1 MRGTSGAAN
10 SIKPYHGAATART
23 HKRDAMTDQQFREEV
38 RAFIQDAL
46 TPELQRAG
54 ELMTSVFADFEAT
67 MEWHRRLYQRGWI
80 APDWPAEYGG
90 TGWTLSQRYIFQE
103 ECKLANAPSLL
114 AMGIQMLGP
123 MLIAYG
129 TPAQKDY
136 YLPRLLAGEHVWC
149 QGYSEPGAG
158 SDLAALITSA
168 VRDGDDYV
176 INGSKIWTSYA
187 QYATHIFCLVRTA
200 KEGPPQAGISFILV
214 DMQTPGIKV
223 DPIVGLDGV
232 VEQCQ
237 VFFDNV
243 RVPAANL
250 VGAENQ
256 GWEVAKYLLE
266 FERGG
271 HNFTIDHK
279 KQMAKILKQASGEC
293 DPGGAAWIDNAV
305 VKARFAEVAV
315 DALALEFTELRI
327 KGALEAGGN
336 PGALS
341 SLCKVMGTEI
351 GQRFN
356 EISMDLL
363 GVQAFPQQLQAL
375 EPHYDGAIIGPD
387 YGLTC
392 MAEYINNRAS
402 TIYGGSAEIQRD
414 IIAKRVLGL

>member
-1 MRGTSGAAN
+1 MSDN
-10 SIKPYHGAATART
+10 E
-23 HKRDAMTDQQFREEV
+23 FRKEVQAFLEE
-38 RAFIQDAL
+38 AL
-46 TPELQRAG
+46 TQDLRKAG

-67 MEWHRRLYQRGWI
+67 MEWHRRLNKQGWV
-80 APDWPAEYGG
+80 APDWPEEYGG
-90 TGWTLSQRYIFQE
+90 TGWSLNQRYIFQE
-103 ECKLANAPSLL
+103 ECKLANAPALL
-114 AMGIQMLGP
+114 PMGIQMLGP
-123 MLIAYG
+123 MLIHYG
-129 TPAQKDY
+129 TEEQKTH
-136 YLPRLLAGEHVWC
+136 YLPRILSGEDVWC

-158 SDLAALITSA
+158 SDLASLKTTAN
-168 VRDGDDYV
+168 RDGDDYV

-187 QYATHIFCLVRTA
+187 QFANKIFCLVRTS
-200 KEGPPQAGISFILV
+200 KEGRPQAGISFILV
-214 DMQTPGIKV
+214 DMDAEGIKV

-243 RVPAANL
+243 RVPASNL
-250 VGAENQ
+250 VGEENQ

-279 KQMAKILKQASGEC
+279 KQMAKIRKQAESEYDGYNQ
-293 DPGGAAWIDNAV
+293 PWSNNPV
-305 VKARFAEVAV
+305 FRTRFAEVAV
-315 DALALEFTELRI
+315 DALALEYTELRI
-327 KGALEAGGN
+327 KGALNAGGN

-356 EISMDLL
+356 ELSMDLL
-363 GVQAFPQQLQAL
+363 GVQALPLQLEAL
-375 EPHYDGAIIGPD
+375 EPSYQGEIIGPD

-392 MAEYINNRAS
+392 MSEYINNRAS

-414 IIAKRVLGL
+414 IIAKHVLGL